1 MVGLSEAGGSLT
13 LELGG
18 PTLYLMTRDIEEA
31 LTQSLAE
38 LKRVVDTGAPA
49 DVYAQ
54 QVHAAA
60 APVYLQ
66 IKSACEA
73 GYEVW
78 VYKGSGRILKIGAV
92 GDLRGTRFVY
102 SRAPFFPPS
111 EMDEQC
117 ELVVAVD
124 IQLKKGFS

>member
-1 MVGLSEAGGSLT
+1 MSQ
-13 LELGG
+13 
-18 PTLYLMTRDIEEA
+18 DIEQA

-60 APVYLQ
+60 APVHAQ
-66 IKSACEA
+66 IKGACEA

-102 SRAPFFPPS
+102 SRASSVPPS
-111 EMDEQC
+111 EMDEHC
-117 ELVVAVD
+117 ELVVAVK
-124 IQLKKGFS
+124 IQVKEGFSQRKRGSS